1 MGKMLINLLID
12 FLLSL
17 VKDKGIKEKEKIEI
31 VEPVIDSIPLIVP
44 VDNNVIVPVE
54 PIKEK
59 EFKPVIIEKFLPKKE
74 YFLETTEKNQI
85 YLHHTV
91 SPSNS
96 IDGDFN
102 WWLTDPSRVG
112 CHFLID
118 RYGNIFQTVPLDYWI
133 HHLGVSFKGNR
144 VNNKYKTS
152 KWNDYLNKHSIG
164 IELDGAGGLS
174 SKNGM
179 WQSSYKK
186 FIPTEDSIKLPSK
199 FRNYEAFEIY
209 HPTQLESLEKLL
221 VYLLDK
227 YPHIKEQCKQ
237 VKDYSNIFDINKE
250 ALEGHIGIFTH
261 VSVRSEKS
269 DCFPFPPL
277 INLLNNL
284 YLKLD
289 VVTTNKP

>member
-1 MGKMLINLLID
+1 MLLNLLID

-17 VKDKGIKEKEKIEI
+17 VRDKGIKEKDKIE
-31 VEPVIDSIPLIVP
+31 VVVKPAPVLVP
-44 VDNNVIVPVE
+44 VNPNVVIPVE
-54 PIKEK
+54 KGTV
-59 EFKPVIIEKFLPKKE
+59 KPLIIEKFLPEKE
-74 YFLETTEKNQI
+74 YFPEVTEKNQI
-85 YLHHTV
+85 YLHHSV

-102 WWLTDPSRVG
+102 WWLTDPARVG

-118 RYGNIFQTVPLDYWI
+118 RYGNIYETVPTDFWI
-133 HHLGVSFKGNR
+133 HHLYVNFRGNR
-144 VNNKYKTS
+144 VDNKYKTN
-152 KWNDYLNKHSIG
+152 KWNEYLNKHSIG

-179 WQSSYKK
+179 WLSSYKK
-186 FIPTEDSIKLPSK
+186 FIPTQDSIELPSR
-199 FRNYEAFEIY
+199 FRGYKAFEIY
-209 HPTQLESLEKLL
+209 HPAQLESLEKLL

-227 YPHIKEQCKQ
+227 YPHIKEQAKQ

-277 INLLNNL
+277 IDLLNKL
-284 YLKLD
+284 YLKL
-289 VVTTNKP
+289 